1 MKYRMI
7 ALDLDGTLLDGG
19 GVASA
24 SNLDAIARA
33 RAAGALVVPCTGRG
47 WRESCGALRELTNG
61 LAIPVP
67 AGQKPEIAGAP
78 GVFACGSSV
87 NDLGTGKALHTMGIA
102 ADLALELVRFL
113 ADMPDSVLVFGDLE
127 RAGYNYL
134 VTGSGV
140 LSPNTQWWFEATEVT
155 VRYQKMVELTDLG
168 HTLRVGMVGSA
179 VRIVAAA
186 QRVRAAFKARVNV
199 QSFEAVQMPDPSEN
213 VHVLEVFAAGVDKWR
228 GLAWLAERR
237 GIATAEVAAIGDQV
251 NDIAMIQAAGCG
263 IAMGN
268 AIHAGK
274 AAAHHVTLDHNQHGV
289 AFAIEQLLAERW

>member
-168 HTLRVGMVGSA
+168 RDTMSQIRSILFRMREQETDLLVVEQEQA
-179 VRIVAAA
+179 E
-186 QRVRAAFKARVNV
+186 ARFLFD
-199 QSFEAVQMPDPSEN
+199 QTALF
-213 VHVLEVFAAGVDKWR
+213 VLIG
-228 GLAWLAERR
+228 
-237 GIATAEVAAIGDQV
+237 VAAISLIFIIAVLLRLEHLRQIVTICSWTGQV
-251 NDIAMIQAAGCG
+251 KYDGEWIRMEDYLQKRFGLAVSHGLSKEAAEKMTEELRQA
-263 IAMGN
+263 
-268 AIHAGK
+268 HASRSTK
-274 AAAHHVTLDHNQHGV
+274 
-289 AFAIEQLLAERW
+289 